1 MTITMNHYVPF
12 SLFLNFQIEYAQTLS
27 LFYQNLIISIV
38 LLVGLEQSNIYSLQF
53 ILVRNESIHCIARQA
68 CKELGTF
75 AFSPSCGEGPM
86 HQCTNTQQLSLYS
99 KIIIIVIIFYASAI
113 YRLQF
118 IVGLL

>member
-1 MTITMNHYVPF
+1 MNHYVPF

-68 CKELGTF
+68 CKELGTS
-75 AFSPSCGEGPM
+75 AFFPSCGEGP
-86 HQCTNTQQLSLYS
+86 T
-99 KIIIIVIIFYASAI
+99 SAQTHSN
-113 YRLQF
+113 RAF
-118 IVGLL
+118 IQK